1 MEAGSGD
8 PIGPVDALRI
18 PRFAGLRTF
27 ARLPTLEQAPRADIA
42 VLGAPFDG
50 GATFRAGARYG
61 PAGIREASLLLR
73 PYNEALDVSPFA
85 AVQVVDAGDAPAP
98 PVGIEHAHAA
108 ILESAGELHRARA
121 RVLGLGG
128 DH

>member
-1 MEAGSGD
+1 VAEETGSRD

-27 ARLPTLEQAPRADIA
+27 ARLPTLEQAQRADIA

-73 PYNEALDVSPFA
+73 PYNEALEVAPLG
-85 AVQVVDAGDAPAP
+85 AV
-98 PVGIEHAHAA
+98 
-108 ILESAGELHRARA
+108 
-121 RVLGLGG
+121 
-128 DH
+128 